1 MEQLSC
7 GVLHVSRETVS
18 LSGCERVEVFHVK
31 HADLFRREFGGELAP
46 EAIERLVRHA
56 ELLER
61 WNRVVRLIGEEA
73 PEDWVRRHYAE
84 SVAARR
90 FWRLSRHAENR
101 EPALLDVGS
110 GAGFPGLVLAAL
122 HPERPVT
129 LVEARER
136 KAAFLAEAGRELD
149 LPLVRV
155 VQDRFDV
162 ELAARLAGAVECATI
177 RGLRLPE
184 ATVARLVQGLPRDGR
199 VVVWVG
205 RQLGPGLADTCVV
218 EEEMSLPN
226 SRHRRI
232 LCLRPLRRG

>member
-1 MEQLSC
+1 M
-7 GVLHVSRETVS
+7 
-18 LSGCERVEVFHVK
+18 K
-31 HADLFRREFGGELAP
+31 HADLFRREFGDELVA
-46 EAIERLVRHA
+46 EAIERLARHA

-61 WNRVVRLIGEEA
+61 WNRVVRLVGEEG

-90 FWRLSRHAENR
+90 FWRTSGHGEHG

-136 KAAFLAEAGRELD
+136 KAAFLAEAARELE

-155 VQDRFDV
+155 IRDRFDV

-184 ATVARLVQGLPRDGR
+184 ATMARLIQGLPGEGR
-199 VVVWVG
+199 LVVWAG
-205 RQLGPGLADTCVV
+205 RQLGPGLTDTCVV

-232 LCLRPLRRG
+232 LCLRPLPRG

>member
-1 MEQLSC
+1 M
-7 GVLHVSRETVS
+7 
-18 LSGCERVEVFHVK
+18 K
-31 HADLFRREFGGELAP
+31 HADLFRREFSDELAV
-46 EAIERLVRHA
+46 EAIGRLARHV

-61 WNRVVRLIGEEA
+61 WNRVVRLVGEEA

-90 FWRLSRHAENR
+90 FWRSSGQRENG

-110 GAGFPGLVLAAL
+110 GAGFPGLILAAL

-136 KAAFLAEAGRELD
+136 KAAFLAEAARELE

-155 VQDRFDV
+155 VRDRFDV
-162 ELAARLAGAVECATI
+162 ELAAGLAGAVECATI

-184 ATVARLVQGLPRDGR
+184 ATMARLIQGLPGEGR
-199 VVVWVG
+199 LVVWVG
-205 RQLGPGLADTCVV
+205 RQLGPGLTDTCVV
-218 EEEMSLPN
+218 EEEISLPN

>member
-1 MEQLSC
+1 M
-7 GVLHVSRETVS
+7 
-18 LSGCERVEVFHVK
+18 FHVK
-31 HADLFRREFGGELAP
+31 HAGLFRREFGDELAV
-46 EAIERLVRHA
+46 EAIDRLVRHA

-61 WNRVVRLIGEEA
+61 WNRVVRLVGEEG

-90 FWRLSRHAENR
+90 FWRTSGRGENG
-101 EPALLDVGS
+101 EPSLLDVGS

-136 KAAFLAEAGRELD
+136 KAAFLAEAARELE

-155 VQDRFDV
+155 IRDRFDV
-162 ELAARLAGAVECATI
+162 ELAAGLAGAVECATI

-184 ATVARLVQGLPRDGR
+184 ATMARLIQGLPGEGR
-199 VVVWVG
+199 LVVWVG
-205 RQLGPGLADTCVV
+205 RQLGSGLRDTCVV